1 MYATDASVYRKIPLG
16 VAYPRGED
24 DIQKLIYFAL
34 KHKVS
39 LIPRTAGTSL
49 AGQCVGEGIVV
60 DVSKHFTNI
69 IDVDVKA
76 KTVRVQPGV
85 IRDDLNAYLKPHG
98 LFFGPNTST
107 SNRCMIGGMVGN
119 NSSGTTSIQYGV
131 TRDKVLAMEC
141 ILSDGSQVCFSSI
154 SKEIFTEKTKLN
166 TLEGAIYKELYS
178 VLHAKEV
185 QQEIRKQFPRPEIH
199 RRNTGYALDE
209 LIDTAVFGGN
219 SSFNMC
225 KLLSGS
231 EGTLAFTTAI
241 TLQLDTLPPQKTAM
255 LVTHYH
261 SLEKGLLD
269 VVHAMRHEL
278 YCCEL
283 MDDII
288 LERTKKNAMYRPYR
302 FFVKGTPKAM
312 LFLEVKASTTQAL
325 EEKLS
330 ALQATLDIEKLS
342 YHTAVLY
349 DDDVLK
355 ALHLRKAGLGLLGNM
370 VGDKKAVA
378 CIEDTAVALQDL
390 PKYIEEFTAI
400 MKSYNQQVVY
410 YAHAGA
416 GELHLRPILNLKT
429 QQGVSYF
436 RSITTDV
443 AHLVK
448 KYRGSFSGEH
458 GDGIV
463 RSEFIPI
470 VIGEKNYALL
480 GLVKKAFDPN
490 CIFNPGKITA
500 PFKMDVSLRNDY
512 KQDPPIIATAFNFDD
527 SQGILR
533 LAEKCNGSG
542 DCRKSAAASGM
553 MCPSYHATKN
563 EKDTTR
569 ARANV
574 LREVL
579 TTNDANNKFDSKQ
592 LKEVFDLCIS
602 CKACGSEC
610 PSNVDMATSKAEFL
624 YQYQKTHGVSRA
636 TKLFANSSKYT
647 SVAAKMPR
655 LTNALYTNKSA
666 ARIIKSIAGIAP
678 QRSLPKLNLW
688 KRQQKEV
695 SANPKGKKVLLYIDE
710 FSKYLDGG
718 IAQDAID
725 LLFGLGY
732 QVTVV
737 DHLDSARA
745 LISKGFLK
753 QAKVCAT
760 ENITYFKSKVSNKIP
775 LLGIEPSAVLG
786 FRDEFLRL
794 VDDIDAATYVSKHV
808 YLLEE
813 FLASEFEKGILSKT
827 LFTNVPAQIK
837 IHVHCHQKA
846 LSNQKHTFDILN
858 FPTNYSPTLITSG
871 CCGMAGSFGYEK
883 EHYKVSMQIGG
894 LRLFPAIKKAAS
906 TTIIAANGT
915 SCRHQI
921 KDGTQRQA
929 LHPITIL
936 KNALV

>member
-1 MYATDASVYRKIPLG
+1 
-16 VAYPRGED
+16 
-24 DIQKLIYFAL
+24 
-34 KHKVS
+34 
-39 LIPRTAGTSL
+39 
-49 AGQCVGEGIVV
+49 
-60 DVSKHFTNI
+60 
-69 IDVDVKA
+69 
-76 KTVRVQPGV
+76 
-85 IRDDLNAYLKPHG
+85 
-98 LFFGPNTST
+98 
-107 SNRCMIGGMVGN
+107 
-119 NSSGTTSIQYGV
+119 
-131 TRDKVLAMEC
+131 
-141 ILSDGSQVCFSSI
+141 
-154 SKEIFTEKTKLN
+154 
-166 TLEGAIYKELYS
+166 
-178 VLHAKEV
+178 
-185 QQEIRKQFPRPEIH
+185 
-199 RRNTGYALDE
+199 
-209 LIDTAVFGGN
+209 
-219 SSFNMC
+219 
-225 KLLSGS
+225 
-231 EGTLAFTTAI
+231 
-241 TLQLDTLPPQKTAM
+241 
-255 LVTHYH
+255 
-261 SLEKGLLD
+261 
-269 VVHAMRHEL
+269 
-278 YCCEL
+278 
-283 MDDII
+283 
-288 LERTKKNAMYRPYR
+288 
-302 FFVKGTPKAM
+302 
-312 LFLEVKASTTQAL
+312 
-325 EEKLS
+325 
-330 ALQATLDIEKLS
+330 
-342 YHTAVLY
+342 
-349 DDDVLK
+349 
-355 ALHLRKAGLGLLGNM
+355 
-370 VGDKKAVA
+370 
-378 CIEDTAVALQDL
+378 
-390 PKYIEEFTAI
+390 
-400 MKSYNQQVVY
+400 
-410 YAHAGA
+410 
-416 GELHLRPILNLKT
+416 
-429 QQGVSYF
+429 
-436 RSITTDV
+436 
-443 AHLVK
+443 
-448 KYRGSFSGEH
+448 
-458 GDGIV
+458 
-463 RSEFIPI
+463 
-470 VIGEKNYALL
+470 
-480 GLVKKAFDPN
+480 
-490 CIFNPGKITA
+490 
-500 PFKMDVSLRNDY
+500 
-512 KQDPPIIATAFNFDD
+512 
-527 SQGILR
+527 
-533 LAEKCNGSG
+533 
-542 DCRKSAAASGM
+542 M

-688 KRQQKEV
+688 KRQHKEV

-718 IAQDAID
+718 ITQDAID
-725 LLFGLGY
+725 LLLGLGY
-732 QVTVV
+732 QVAVV

-760 ENITYFKSKVSNKIP
+760 ENITYFKSKVSNTIP

-813 FLASEFEKGILSKT
+813 FLASEFEKGMLSKT

-894 LRLFPAIKKAAS
+894 LRLFPAIKKAEPS
-906 TTIIAANGT
+906 TIIAANGT